1 MAYVMCHSQGCNSSL
16 LSTAPATI
24 LSSKLLKSTFDSL
37 IKVHIVRGAGLT
49 IHSAANLFDNITSSI
64 SGVYREK
71 MTSSL
76 TCHVAKKLFFDDFRS
91 EFQQQIN

>member
-1 MAYVMCHSQGCNSSL
+1 MAYVMLYSQGCNSSL
-16 LSTAPATI
+16 LGTAPTTI
-24 LSSKLLKSTFDSL
+24 LSSKFKSTFDSL

-76 TCHVAKKLFFDDFRS
+76 T
-91 EFQQQIN
+91 